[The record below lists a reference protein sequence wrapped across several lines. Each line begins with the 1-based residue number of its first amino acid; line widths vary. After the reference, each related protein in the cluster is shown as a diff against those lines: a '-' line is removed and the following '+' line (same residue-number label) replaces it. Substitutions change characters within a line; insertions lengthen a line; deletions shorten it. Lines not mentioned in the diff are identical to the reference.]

1 MKVGGGT
8 HKSPA
13 AKWWAV
19 SVRSTPVAG
28 YTKRWRVEWGEG
40 GGWGVALNYA
50 QSIKCFRLSSPGHAD
65 VIHQETNGWPSSLA
79 AALTTACGG
88 KGRPQANQFN

>member
-1 MKVGGGT
+1 MKVGEGARTSHQQQSGGR
-8 HKSPA
+8 
-13 AKWWAV
+13 
-19 SVRSTPVAG
+19 SVYGPPPWPV
-28 YTKRWRVEWGEG
+28 TQRG
-40 GGWGVALNYA
+40 GGLSGGRGVALNYA

-88 KGRPQANQFN
+88 KGRPQPNQFN